1 MKKYI
6 ALSVLLSVF
15 SLKSFS
21 QKIKES
27 EVPAAVETSFGKLFS
42 GSTAKWEKE
51 NGNFEAGFKK
61 EGKTMS
67 ATFQPDGTFLES
79 ETNIK
84 QSELPPAVINYLQAN
99 YTNKKIKESAKITN
113 ATGAITYEAEVD
125 DKDLIFDGNGKFLK
139 EVKK

>member
-6 ALSVLLSVF
+6 VLSILLLICC
-15 SLKSFS
+15 LKGLT

-27 EVPAAVETSFGKLFS
+27 EVPTAVKASFGKLFQ

-51 NGNFEAGFKK
+51 DGNYEAGFKK

-67 ATFQPDGTFLES
+67 ATFQADGTFMES
-79 ETNIK
+79 ETAIK
-84 QSELPPAVINYLQAN
+84 ESELPPAVINYLQAN

-125 DKDLIFDGNGKFLK
+125 NKDLIFDSNGKFLK
-139 EVKK
+139 EVKN

>member
-1 MKKYI
+1 MKKYVAI
-6 ALSVLLSVF
+6 SILLAICC
-15 SLKSFS
+15 LKGFS

-27 EVPAAVETSFGKLFS
+27 DVPAPVKTSFGKLFP
-42 GSTAKWEKE
+42 GSSAKWEKE
-51 NGNFEAGFKK
+51 DGNYEAGFKK

-67 ATFQPDGTFLES
+67 ATFQADGSFMES
-79 ETNIK
+79 ETTIK

-99 YTNKKIKESAKITN
+99 YTNKKIKEPAKITS
-113 ATGAITYEAEVD
+113 AAGIITYEAEVD

>member
-6 ALSVLLSVF
+6 ALSVLLLVV

-21 QKIKES
+21 QKVKES
-27 EVPAAVETSFGKLFS
+27 EVPTAVKASFGKLFS

-51 NGNFEAGFKK
+51 DGNFEAGFKK

-67 ATFQPDGTFLES
+67 ATFQPDGTFMES
-79 ETNIK
+79 ETTLK
-84 QSELPPAVINYLQAN
+84 QAELPPAVINYLQAN

-113 ATGAITYEAEVD
+113 ATGGITYEAEVD